1 MIDNELFCKDLMD
14 ELGRQL
20 FTKQLYRQET
30 LEIQPPPNS
39 MEIVYIKDI
48 TEYIQIVIEGMALLN
63 ILKLIEGIQI
73 VIHLFKVT
81 GYTSIQGDK
90 LELFWV
96 LSMCSW

>member
-1 MIDNELFCKDLMD
+1 MIDNELWQQMIDNELFCKDLMD

-48 TEYIQIVIEGMALLN
+48 TEYIQIVIEGMARN
-63 ILKLIEGIQI
+63 GITEYIQIVIEGIQI
-73 VIHLFKVT
+73 VIE
-81 GYTSIQGDK
+81 GMMDIQ
-90 LELFWV
+90 LW
-96 LSMCSW
+96 